1 MSLDIRLMVMRPTA
15 IFDENIT
22 HNLGRMAS
30 EVKLDNG
37 LTLYNILWRP
47 DECEPPL
54 HKAGDIAELLD
65 QALNILIQDKDRLKQ
80 YNPVNSWGNYYSL
93 AELVIKYRNAA
104 RAEPMADIEVC
115 R

>member
-22 HNLGRMAS
+22 HNLGKMAS
-30 EVKLDNG
+30 KVVLANG

-54 HKAGDIAELLD
+54 QKASDIAELLD
-65 QALNILIQDKDRLKQ
+65 EALNILIQDKDRLKQ
-80 YNPVNSWGNYYSL
+80 YNPENGWGNYYGL
-93 AELVIKYRNAA
+93 FELVHKYRDAA
-104 RAEPMADIEVC
+104 REEPQADIEVC

>member
-1 MSLDIRLMVMRPTA
+1 MSLDIRLTELRPVA
-15 IFDENIT
+15 IFSENIT
-22 HNLGRMAS
+22 HNLGKMAS
-30 EVKLDNG
+30 EVKLQHG

-80 YNPVNSWGNYYSL
+80 YNPVNSWGNYYGL
-93 AELVIKYRNAA
+93 AELVHNYRNAC
-104 RAEPMADIEVC
+104 RNNPMADIEVC